1 MKVRLLSLIAL
12 SFALGVAT
20 LAADAPTDA
29 EKAKAAL
36 QELGEF
42 IGQWKANG
50 EGTVDGKK
58 AIWKE
63 TWEFAWKFGKDGDA
77 FILVKVADAKFFAKA
92 EVRYDVEKKVYAV
105 AVTDKADKTQAY
117 AGKLTKGKFQ
127 LERKDEKSGD
137 VHKLTINTAAGGVR
151 LVAQYDVQTGGKG
164 LAGNVYKTAGNKEG
178 ENFAGGGGK
187 GKECIDTGGLGT
199 NGVSY
204 MGTGYYVCCS
214 GCKEEFDANPKKY
227 VDALKKK

>member
-1 MKVRLLSLIAL
+1 MKVRLLSLLAL
-12 SFALGVAT
+12 MTGLAV
-20 LAADAPTDA
+20 AADSPKDA
-29 EKAKAAL
+29 EKSKEAL

-58 AIWKE
+58 NAIWKE
-63 TWEFAWKFGKDGDA
+63 TWEFAWKFGKGGDA
-77 FILVKVADAKFFAKA
+77 FILVKVADAKFFTKA
-92 EVRYDVEKKVYAV
+92 EVRYDVAKKVYAV

-117 AGKLTKGKFQ
+117 AGKLTRGKFQ

-178 ENFAGGGGK
+178 ESFAGGGGK
-187 GKECIDTGGLGT
+187 GKECIVTGGLGT
-199 NGVSY
+199 IGVSY
-204 MGTGYYVCCS
+204 MGTSYYVCCS